1 MQVSKTSEREPDAK
15 DIEGKVDGVV
25 RSKTHTTTSFEVSFT
40 FNNNLDPSEKEALM
54 KEEEEERS
62 SPARSR

>member
-1 MQVSKTSEREPDAK
+1 MEEDEVNY
-15 DIEGKVDGVV
+15 GVV
-25 RSKTHTTTSFEVSFT
+25 RSKTHTTNNGEVSFT

-54 KEEEEERS
+54 KEEERS